1 MFKETAFL
9 GSRNSSNTGSV
20 VSFSKKTSEGVLN
33 FVEITG
39 DTGKIRISQTKDESV
54 EDFVCNLLVLRNV
67 LDNFTKYLLDEK
79 KKKS

>member
-9 GSRNSSNTGSV
+9 GSQNSSNTGSV

-79 KKKS
+79 KKG

>member
-9 GSRNSSNTGSV
+9 GSQSSSNTGSV

-39 DTGKIRISQTKDESV
+39 DTGKIRISQTNDESV

-79 KKKS
+79 KKG

>member
-1 MFKETAFL
+1 MFKKTAFL
-9 GSRNSSNTGSV
+9 GSQNSSNTGSV

-79 KKKS
+79 KKG